1 MNFYAYFQCFWSPEG
16 RYQAAGSPSS
26 LMLSYDSLLGQARFP
41 HFPQD
46 SKTKKES
53 AGVSGAHSSCEVEPT
68 PADTL
73 WETFWLV
80 IQF

>member
-1 MNFYAYFQCFWSPEG
+1 
-16 RYQAAGSPSS
+16 
-26 LMLSYDSLLGQARFP
+26 MLSYDSPLGQAWSP

-53 AGVSGAHSSCEVEPT
+53 AGDPGADSSCEVEPT
-68 PADTL
+68 AADTP

-80 IQF
+80 IQLCALKEGGEESC

>member
-1 MNFYAYFQCFWSPEG
+1 MNFYACFQCFWSPEG

-26 LMLSYDSLLGQARFP
+26 LMLSYDSLLGQAQFL
-41 HFPQD
+41 HFPQGFQNQ
-46 SKTKKES
+46 ES
-53 AGVSGAHSSCEVEPT
+53 AGDPGAHSSCEVEPT